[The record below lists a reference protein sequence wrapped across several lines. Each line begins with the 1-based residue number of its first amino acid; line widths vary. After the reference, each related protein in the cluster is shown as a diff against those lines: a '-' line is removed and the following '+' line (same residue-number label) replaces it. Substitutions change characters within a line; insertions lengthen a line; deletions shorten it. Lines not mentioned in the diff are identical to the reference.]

1 MGHQMTADEAMYL
14 IQQSAIIEIQ
24 WETDIELR
32 RDVSNKIWRQ
42 EDTMIPHE
50 VFARIWREADERAR
64 Q

>member
-32 RDVSNKIWRQ
+32 RLTNDKTWRQ
-42 EDTMIPHE
+42 EDTIILE
-50 VFARIWREADERAR
+50 VFAKIKQGADERAT